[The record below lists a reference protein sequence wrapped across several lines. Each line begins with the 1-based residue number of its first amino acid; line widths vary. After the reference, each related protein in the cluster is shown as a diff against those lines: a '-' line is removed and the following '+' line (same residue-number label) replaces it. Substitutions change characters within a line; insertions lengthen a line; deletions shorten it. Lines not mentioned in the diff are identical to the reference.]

1 MRLNWDTTKTVM
13 KAWAF
18 ACTALALILASSG
31 NAKDMIDVSPGDPV
45 VAPTPH
51 PDRVRLKRADSG
63 GDVLMLQKALN
74 SHGEHVTVDGIFGRH
89 TEKAVK
95 GFQARSG
102 LQTTGEVDSGTWSA
116 LAAKPAPDGDPARE
130 LELAKQ
136 AVEAE
141 TAQAIEFA
149 TSFVGLSLKLEQANA
164 QRNEL
169 QTKLDQA
176 AAEAESA
183 QTQLKDN
190 QSDLAALQSQLE
202 TAKQDV
208 EQANARAT
216 EFSRLFASLN
226 AELEKAKAQPNELP
240 TKLDKSDQ
248 AASEPK
254 PAQPQLKGMHA
265 GMQSELETAKQDA
278 EQAKA
283 RFAKLFA
290 SVADKQSYLEG
301 CKSELET
308 AKQDAEQ
315 AKAKATEFA
324 TLIARLNASADAPT
338 ADCPQQSAEAFRP
351 NEQPAA
357 LYIDTPDTPAIVNAH
372 VKVGNTL
379 MAQGDLAEALKS
391 YQDGLAV
398 AVRLAKADPQNT
410 AWQHNIALI
419 FIKVGDVSMA
429 QGKFAEALKSYQDA
443 LAVADRFA
451 QSDPANADWQRD
463 LSLAYN
469 KLGGALAAGGNLTEA
484 LKNSQESLAI
494 RQRLAEADADD
505 IDAQRELAISQ
516 GQVAAVL
523 AEQGDASHALD
534 SLRQARAIIARLAQ
548 QSPDNGQLAKD
559 LAVFDANIA
568 KLERASA
575 PGAAAAQQDGRC
587 CFRLPPEAQPGDR
600 AVQN

>member
-1 MRLNWDTTKTVM
+1 MRLNWGTTKAVM
-13 KAWAF
+13 KAGAL
-18 ACTALALILASSG
+18 ACTALALILASPG
-31 NAKDMIDVSPGDPV
+31 DAKDSIDITAGDPV

-51 PDRVRLKRADSG
+51 PDRVRLKRNDSG

-74 SHGEHVTVDGIFGRH
+74 NHGEHVTADGIFGRH

-102 LQTTGEVDSGTWSA
+102 LATTGEVDSGTWRA
-116 LAAKPAPDGDPARE
+116 LAANPVPVSDPAHE
-130 LELAKQ
+130 LELAQQDAEAARTQ
-136 AVEAE
+136 AEAAR
-141 TAQAIEFA
+141 AQAIEFA
-149 TSFVGLSLKLEQANA
+149 TSFVSLSLQLEQANA

-169 QTKLDQA
+169 QTKLDQVTS
-176 AAEAESA
+176 EVESA
-183 QTQLKDN
+183 QTQLNDK

-254 PAQPQLKGMHA
+254 PGQSQLKGMQR
-265 GMQSELETAKQDA
+265 GMQNELETAKQDA

-290 SVADKQSYLEG
+290 SVADKQSYLDGCEG
-301 CKSELET
+301 ELET

-324 TLIARLNASADAPT
+324 TLIARLNASADAPSS
-338 ADCPQQSAEAFRP
+338 DCPQQSAEAFRP

-398 AVRLAKADPQNT
+398 AVRLAKAEPQNT
-410 AWQHNIALI
+410 AWQHKIALI

-429 QGKFAEALKSYQDA
+429 QGKFAEALNSYQDA

-463 LSLAYN
+463 LSLAYS

-484 LKNSQESLAI
+484 LKNSQDSLAI
-494 RQRLAEADADD
+494 RQRLAAADAGDF
-505 IDAQRELAISQ
+505 DAQRELAMSQ
-516 GQVAAVL
+516 GQVGAVL
-523 AEQGDASHALD
+523 AEQGDASHALE
-534 SLRQARAIIARLAQ
+534 LATPGARHHRAARAAIA
-548 QSPDNGQLAKD
+548 G
-559 LAVFDANIA
+559 
-568 KLERASA
+568 
-575 PGAAAAQQDGRC
+575 
-587 CFRLPPEAQPGDR
+587 
-600 AVQN
+600 